1 MPAGAEIVLRIH
13 AKATQPGTH
22 VFRAEV
28 VCDDLE
34 TKLAAEETTRFFVEE
49 DRWADA
55 SAAYSRAG
63 ARRRRG
69 NGAICD
75 VFNAWLRDKPQA

>member
-1 MPAGAEIVLRIH
+1 M
-13 AKATQPGTH
+13 
-22 VFRAEV
+22 FRAEV

-55 SAAYSRAG
+55 SSAYSDESEATTR
-63 ARRRRG
+63 
-69 NGAICD
+69 
-75 VFNAWLRDKPQA
+75 